1 MSDLVARRRG
11 LGWSQDQLA
20 AEAGVSSRTV
30 WSAEHG
36 RHVGERSAAAIEL
49 ALAQAEK
56 RVRTERPGGRFS
68 WEVPFGKVVLEL
80 ATPDGMVRLAA
91 AVDPGTRVDVDDVR
105 RRLLEIREVLTAEP
119 GRLGAADHPSSPRP
133 EPRLG

>member
-1 MSDLVARRRG
+1 MLDDVTQRRRR

-36 RHVGERSAAAIEL
+36 RHVGGRSSAAIEL

-56 RVRTERPGGRFS
+56 GVTNERAYRSFA
-68 WEVPFGKVVLEL
+68 WDVPAGKVVLEL

-91 AVDPGTRVDVDDVR
+91 AVDPGTRVDVDDIR
-105 RRLLEIREVLTAEP
+105 RRLLEIQQNLVAGQLPSTPEATR
-119 GRLGAADHPSSPRP
+119 RHPRM
-133 EPRLG
+133 G